1 MPRSIIPAIPA
12 QRAKHPQIRP
22 SPMAV
27 NHHIFKKSTAATADG
42 LVNIACVQP
51 EKIHFDSMRNAAE
64 DQ

>member
-12 QRAKHPQIRP
+12 HREKHPQIRP

-42 LVNIACVQP
+42 LANIDFAQS